1 MVDKILEGLA
11 GLVDLLQVDAV
22 LLTILLRVH
31 VAVPA
36 VFLQLWNRIDRGIEV
51 GHFLRTQRA
60 AQNNEAIEVEVVDF
74 SVGWFHADQPNTTSR
89 VWRVDSALGW
99 PGSPRYR
106 GLQNTDYLRA
116 STNFS
121 EFDSKITASFT
132 WGLQGVTLCACAGL
146 VPAKSMKMLSE

>member
-1 MVDKILEGLA
+1 MVDKILEGIA

-74 SVGWFHADQPNTTSR
+74 SVGWFHADQSNTTSR
-89 VWRVDSALGW
+89 LTTRQTT
-99 PGSPRYR
+99 PHIGSGEP
-106 GLQNTDYLRA
+106 
-116 STNFS
+116 
-121 EFDSKITASFT
+121 SKSVFII
-132 WGLQGVTLCACAGL
+132 L
-146 VPAKSMKMLSE
+146 KI